1 MESPGRIIPRETMMV
16 ELWQSE
22 SFVDE
27 NTLNVNMVRLR
38 KKLAGIGL
46 PDLLRTRRG
55 LGYLVEAPG
64 EATP

>member
-1 MESPGRIIPRETMMV
+1 MV

-64 EATP
+64 EAAP